1 MSSSSAQITSVKH
14 RFIPVN
20 GIKMHIAE
28 QGEGP
33 LIVLVHGWPEL
44 WYSWR
49 HVLPALAAA
58 GYHAVAPD
66 MRGYGQ
72 TDAPPNIQDYTQFQ
86 FVGDVVG
93 LVHTLG
99 YEQAVIAGHDLGA
112 MVAQNAAVLRPD
124 MFRAVILL
132 SVPYGA
138 RTEGAIRPTEA
149 MRRRAPEGQQFYQ
162 TYFPDARN
170 GREGVR
176 CRSEAHAAHVPA
188 LAFWVNSEGV
198 QMALHI
204 QPKREGAGRLR
215 GSETAPALAEAGGS
229 GLLRQRILAD
239 RASRWTELV
248 SRAGHFLARDA
259 VSDRAQ
265 AAAADPVCRGNS
277 LVLPYELVPQFILKI
292 ARHRTSFLEI
302 QLLPL
307 GRLCCCCHNSL
318 FRMARFLPAA
328 RFPIC
333 SAYIDR

>member
-1 MSSSSAQITSVKH
+1 MSVIHATLAAMSASSAQIRSIKH
-14 RFIPVN
+14 RSIQVN

-33 LIVLVHGWPEL
+33 LIVLAHGWPEL

-99 YEQAVIAGHDLGA
+99 YEQAMIAGHDLGA
-112 MVAQNAAVLRPD
+112 MVAHNAAILRPD

-138 RTEGAIRPTEA
+138 RTEGAVKPTEA

-162 TYFPDARN
+162 TYFQTPGIAEKEFDA
-170 GREGVR
+170 E
-176 CRSEAHAAHVPA
+176 
-188 LAFWVNSEGV
+188 
-198 QMALHI
+198 
-204 QPKREGAGRLR
+204 PKRTLR
-215 GSETAPALAEAGGS
+215 MFLYSLSGSIPKEHKW
-229 GLLRQRILAD
+229 R
-239 RASRWTELV
+239 
-248 SRAGHFLARDA
+248 
-259 VSDRAQ
+259 
-265 AAAADPVCRGNS
+265 
-277 LVLPYELVPQFILKI
+277 
-292 ARHRTSFLEI
+292 
-302 QLLPL
+302 
-307 GRLCCCCHNSL
+307 
-318 FRMARFLPAA
+318 
-328 RFPIC
+328 
-333 SAYIDR
+333 